1 MRFKD
6 FLIGLALL
14 DCAETSLV
22 GRSLHLGP
30 FPRIDRLL
38 LRICVC
44 FINVVIWGGDKV
56 DLILVL
62 FGCCW

>member
-1 MRFKD
+1 MRFEA

-38 LRICVC
+38 LSICVC
-44 FINVVIWGGDKV
+44 LINIVIG
-56 DLILVL
+56 
-62 FGCCW
+62 